1 MRNVEPLW
9 KHIAW
14 DHAQTVLP
22 EVRFDKF
29 QAFVRD
35 NVALEPGADLGIW
48 DGNNCCLVDALVA
61 EQCSLDLAQFDAV
74 ATAFDRVIA
83 PPHEEIVA
91 TLVAPDD
98 APCAVGVFTGSE
110 RRENA

>member
-1 MRNVEPLW
+1 M
-9 KHIAW
+9 
-14 DHAQTVLP
+14 
-22 EVRFDKF
+22 
-29 QAFVRD
+29 RD
-35 NVALEPGADLGIW
+35 NVALEPGTDLGIW

-61 EQCSLDLAQFDAV
+61 EQHSYDLAQFDAV
-74 ATAFDRVIA
+74 ATAFGHVIA
-83 PPHEEIVA
+83 PPHEEIIA